1 LLFFFLVLGLLN
13 NFVITKCDDN
23 SVAQMKQKAPDIL
36 KNIYPENP
44 NMMHDQE
51 KIDQV
56 VYFLQNRQ
64 DILDI
69 YNEEIKLC
77 EVSGQG
83 EGVCD
88 KQRLDKMYKDQ
99 IDAVTK
105 EEEKFRTREDLLKTT
120 FNQDCYLTPLQSD
133 YEKKRKRR

>member
-1 LLFFFLVLGLLN
+1 
-13 NFVITKCDDN
+13 
-23 SVAQMKQKAPDIL
+23 
-36 KNIYPENP
+36 
-44 NMMHDQE
+44 
-51 KIDQV
+51 
-56 VYFLQNRQ
+56 LQNRQ

-105 EEEKFRTREDLLKTT
+105 EEEKFRHREELLKTT
-120 FNQDCYLTPLQSD
+120 FNQDCYLTPLQND
-133 YEKKRKRR
+133 YEKKEKKTNLHKLINHYCQPNHIVYARKD